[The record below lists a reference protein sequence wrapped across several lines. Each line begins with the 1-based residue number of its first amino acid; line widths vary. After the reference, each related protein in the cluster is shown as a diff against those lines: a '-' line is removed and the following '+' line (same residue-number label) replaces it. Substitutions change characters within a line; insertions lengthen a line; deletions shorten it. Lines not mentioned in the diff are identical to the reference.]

1 MVLSPSSPEDDEL
14 LAIADDPQTL
24 AAYVER
30 LLQTEPDDDSL
41 LNFEDEPID
50 PEQEAEDEHI
60 CDLIRKHHDENF
72 GEDKACYHGTSLK
85 HLERLT
91 INASK
96 RAHLEREFCDFT
108 NNFKEIFDR
117 GFYNTSYDKKQHNSP
132 DNLVS
137 SDEHTVVHIDWFSD
151 LYNSINGSNFKPL
164 QRISS
169 PGNKKPYSA
178 YDSSISDSSFAGPS
192 SKYLLFLSEST
203 LYPLALNSISERKYG
218 SGGLWSLGLFYARK
232 MLAVA

>member
-85 HLERLT
+85 HLERCGLKET
-91 INASK
+91 YLKDLSNKYFKQMKISNIV
-96 RAHLEREFCDFT
+96 LE
-108 NNFKEIFDR
+108 
-117 GFYNTSYDKKQHNSP
+117 
-132 DNLVS
+132 
-137 SDEHTVVHIDWFSD
+137 
-151 LYNSINGSNFKPL
+151 
-164 QRISS
+164 
-169 PGNKKPYSA
+169 
-178 YDSSISDSSFAGPS
+178 
-192 SKYLLFLSEST
+192 
-203 LYPLALNSISERKYG
+203 
-218 SGGLWSLGLFYARK
+218 
-232 MLAVA
+232 